1 MRFKR
6 EGDIMKV
13 DLHGMYVEDA
23 RSLLST
29 WLSNAPESIS
39 ELRVIHGYRQGDAL
53 RTMLR
58 QEFEHPRVADMLP
71 ALNPGETRL
80 ILKRNKRKKA

>member
-1 MRFKR
+1 
-6 EGDIMKV
+6 MKV

-23 RSLLST
+23 QSLLQT
-29 WLSNAPESIS
+29 WLSNAPDSIS
-39 ELRVIHGYRQGDAL
+39 ELRVVHGYRQGDAL

-58 QEFEHPRVADMLP
+58 RDFHHARVSDMLP

-80 ILKRNKRKKA
+80 ILKRGKKK